1 MSQYRDDY
9 NYDREAPAPRRAPAD
24 RPRSSGGRS
33 TGGNVRG
40 GSGSSRGGSGG
51 GRRPSAPKR
60 RSDGGFALPRGIG
73 IAAAAMAALLVIA
86 FLFQQYGGGDTR
98 TVSASSNITGN
109 MIEGSPIRITEVMSS
124 NSSALA
130 DEDGDYP
137 DWIELKNVS
146 DQPVSLGGYLL
157 SDSVTKDKFFPL
169 PDVTLDAG
177 AYMVVFASG
186 KSRATAGQ
194 NIHTSFKLSSSGETL
209 YLLDD
214 MSNLLD
220 IVEIPS
226 MGGNYSY
233 ARDLT
238 TNTWTVT
245 DKYTPGYPNEEQYYD
260 QLRQLQ
266 VATDSALIINEICA
280 SNKTI
285 LADEDGEYSDWI
297 EIYNSG
303 SEAVNLKG
311 YALSDSSSKPFKWKF
326 PDVTIEPGAYMVV
339 FASGKSRTDGQY
351 LHTSFSLSSEK
362 SEVLLTS
369 PNGTIL
375 DWVTYDLIP
384 HDSTY
389 GRNESGQWQTYAQGT
404 PGYANTQQAMAIF
417 EQQLS
422 ARNDTGLFIEE
433 ALASN
438 SQSTDSNPDA
448 YDWLELHNRSDQTID
463 LSGYGLSDNPNNPR
477 KWQFP
482 EGTSIAA
489 GERMVILCSG
499 LDKQSSG
506 TYHTNFRIS
515 HLGETLTL
523 CKPDGTIVDKL
534 PMDLQYTDVSFG
546 RLSDQSGFFYLKTP
560 TPGARNSGDAAYGRV
575 SDVSFSV
582 DGGIVSDTVTLEMS
596 CDDPNAAIYY
606 TLDAKDPT
614 TSSTQYTGPISIS
627 STTVVRAVAV
637 RDGYLDSFTHSA
649 TYFYGI
655 SHTVPIVSIVT
666 DPDNL
671 FDYNKGIMVMGPNA
685 TSEFPYG
692 SRGTGANFWMDWE
705 YPAGLEYIDET
716 GSLVINQDIG
726 IALMGQYSRA
736 EDQKAI
742 AMYARSKYGNAT
754 MDFNPF
760 PQLNFTQYHAL
771 VVRASGQ
778 DGKYTRLR
786 DAVLTSLADGTGV
799 LHQSARPVVV
809 YLNGEYWGHY
819 NLRERVNKWFIA
831 QHEGITDKAQIRN
844 IDIIKGNKRVLNGS
858 FDSFQE
864 ILDFVADNS
873 LTNADN
879 LQWVADR
886 VDIDNYLTYVAM
898 EMLVANTDT
907 GNIKFYR
914 VPGGKWKWIF
924 FDLDWASFD
933 MSYNYVNRYLNDKGH
948 GVRKMFNNTLIRALL
963 KNPDV
968 RDQFL
973 TKIADL
979 MKGNFSNANIEAK
992 VNEYKAM
999 IDPEMD
1005 AQFEKWGGSRN
1016 KWEQYINTF
1025 LSNIKGNK
1033 KTLINDLKDYFDLSS
1048 SEISAYFGE
1057 VDMN

>member
-1 MSQYRDDY
+1 MSQYRDSDY
-9 NYDREAPAPRRAPAD
+9 DYDRPVPRRTQPERMSYEQRGGTSRGGGSGRRPSSPAPRRHQA
-24 RPRSSGGRS
+24 RS
-33 TGGNVRG
+33 
-40 GSGSSRGGSGG
+40 
-51 GRRPSAPKR
+51 KH
-60 RSDGGFALPRGIG
+60 ALPRGLG
-73 IAAAAMAALLVIA
+73 FAAVAMIALLVLAAA
-86 FLFQQYGGGDTR
+86 FQYTGGGSDA

-109 MIEGSPIRITEVMSS
+109 MIEGSPIIITEVMTS
-124 NSSALA
+124 NSSALS
-130 DEDGDYP
+130 DEDGDFP
-137 DWIELKNVS
+137 DWIELKNIS

-169 PDVTLDAG
+169 PNVTLEAG
-177 AYMVVFASG
+177 AYTVIYASG
-186 KSRATAGQ
+186 KSRSTAGE

-220 IVEIPS
+220 MVEIPS
-226 MGGNYSY
+226 MGSNYSY
-233 ARDLT
+233 ARNLT
-238 TNTWTVT
+238 TNEWTVT

-260 QLRQLQ
+260 QLRQIN
-266 VATDSALIINEICA
+266 VADNSALIINEICA

-285 LADEDGEYSDWI
+285 LADEDGDYSDWV

-303 SEAVNLKG
+303 SEAINLNG
-311 YALSDSSSKPFKWKF
+311 YALSDNSSKPFKWTF
-326 PDVTIEPGAYMVV
+326 PDITIQPGEYMVV
-339 FASGKSRTDGQY
+339 FCSGKSRTSGEY
-351 LHTSFSLSSEK
+351 LHTSFSLGSEK
-362 SEVLLTS
+362 SEVLLTA

-389 GRNESGQWQTYAQGT
+389 GRNESNEWQTFAQGT

-417 EQQLS
+417 EQLLS

-438 SQSTDSNPDA
+438 STETDSNPYG
-448 YDWLELHNRSDQTID
+448 YDWLELHNRSDQTVD

-482 EGTSIAA
+482 DGTTLGP

-499 LDKQSSG
+499 LDKEDSG
-506 TYHTNFRIS
+506 TFHTNFKLS
-515 HLGETLTL
+515 HYGETLTL

-546 RLSDQSGFFYLKTP
+546 RVSDRSGFFYLTTP
-560 TPGARNSGDAAYGRV
+560 TPGARNSGEATYGRV
-575 SDVSFSV
+575 RDVTFSD
-582 DGGIVSDTVTLEMS
+582 DGGIKNDTVTVEMS
-596 CDDPNAAIYY
+596 CSDPNAAIYY
-606 TLDAKDPT
+606 TTDCTDPT
-614 TSSTQYTGPISIS
+614 SSSTLYTGPITVS
-627 STTVVRAVAV
+627 STTVLRAVAV
-637 RDGYLDSFTHSA
+637 RDGYMNSYTH
-649 TYFYGI
+649 TGTFLYGV
-655 SHTVPIVSIVT
+655 SHTVPIISIVT

-671 FDYNKGIMVMGPNA
+671 FDYNKGIMVKGPNA
-685 TSEFPYG
+685 EEEFPYG
-692 SRGTGANFWMDWE
+692 SRNSGANFWMDWE
-705 YPAGLEYIDET
+705 YEAGFEYIDVN
-716 GSLVINQDIG
+716 GSVVLDQSIG
-726 IALMGQYSRA
+726 IALVGQYSRA

-742 AMYARSKYGNAT
+742 GLYARTKYGSST
-754 MDFNPF
+754 FDFNPF

-786 DAVLTSLADGTGV
+786 DAVLTSLAEGTGV
-799 LHQSARPVVV
+799 LYQASTPVVV

-819 NLRERVNKWFIA
+819 NLRERINKWFIA
-831 QHEGITDKAQIRN
+831 QHEGVTDKNDINN

-858 FDSFQE
+858 FSSFQE
-864 ILDFVADNS
+864 ILDFVAENS
-873 LTNADN
+873 LTDADN

-914 VPGGKWKWIF
+914 VPGGKWKWVF

-933 MSYNYVNRYLNDKGH
+933 MSYNYVNRYLNETGH

-963 KNPDV
+963 KNADV

-973 TKIADL
+973 TKLADL
-979 MKGNFSNANIEAK
+979 MKGNFSNSNIETK
-992 VNEYKAM
+992 INEFKELL
-999 IDPEMD
+999 DPEMD
-1005 AQFEKWGGSRN
+1005 AQFEKWGGSRE

-1033 KTLINDLKDYFDLSS
+1033 KTLIEDLQEYFDLSS
-1048 SEISAYFGE
+1048 SELSAYFGE